1 MKKLTKVFSIVM
13 ALVLMLSVAVLPANA
28 ATAPS
33 DAHVSFDLELAPVIG
48 ETDSNGLKSEEN
60 GIYKLTVYLTSDVY
74 LYGIIMDIVFDET
87 KFAPLDA
94 MNDYRYTT
102 DLEYNEPLFNR
113 LGSMLDANSY
123 DSNGNLGG
131 RAKYYGPSHSKS
143 STYEFKFTQTKTNA
157 LLWNYEPCEN
167 ALELGG
173 CTKEP
178 VAEIYFKL
186 LDGQQAEGAVFG
198 FGTGTG
204 VSAKSVTFDATPTA
218 GKFFVLS
225 TANFV
230 NILPLDIIGTPNY
243 TYTGSAAAAPVLSTA
258 GRQVKMDVADGAV
271 VKGTEQL
278 RVVSSIS
285 NDDWN
290 TYFANTTDEA
300 ATTNKLVEVGI
311 VATQGAFNM
320 GDAQDAAKLGKG
332 AHGDYTVAT
341 TTYIQ
346 NTGSDYRFGARIEY
360 QTNVF
365 DTTYVAFAK
374 YLNAEGAEAYVF
386 YDASYALAFA
396 TDYNTITADY
406 INFLNQAA

>member
-1 MKKLTKVFSIVM
+1 MKTSKKILGVVL
-13 ALVLMLSVAVLPANA
+13 ALVMLVNVFAMFSFAAAPDSAIDLTITPDKASYSAGDIVTFTVSEKVESVVGEMRIGGNYAIGFNSNVIEMLKPESQDLADYSFTALQAGYDAQISTVLLHEDNIAGGDTLDSGHDWNKVTVLSVG
-28 ATAPS
+28 
-33 DAHVSFDLELAPVIG
+33 DDL
-48 ETDSNGLKSEEN
+48 
-60 GIYKLTVYLTSDVY
+60 LT
-74 LYGIIMDIVFDET
+74 G
-87 KFAPLDA
+87 
-94 MNDYRYTT
+94 
-102 DLEYNEPLFNR
+102 
-113 LGSMLDANSY
+113 
-123 DSNGNLGG
+123 
-131 RAKYYGPSHSKS
+131 
-143 STYEFKFTQTKTNA
+143 
-157 LLWNYEPCEN
+157 
-167 ALELGG
+167 
-173 CTKEP
+173 
-178 VAEIYFKL
+178 
-186 LDGQQAEGAVFG
+186 
-198 FGTGTG
+198 
-204 VSAKSVTFDATPTA
+204 FDATAGVDLFTFQMKISDTA
-218 GKFFVLS
+218 ADGDYVVGFNIGSYINL
-225 TANFV
+225 NGCV
-230 NILPLDIIGTPNY
+230 NDQTCGGVYGYDEESAGMDYGYGTTVNY
-243 TYTGSAAAAPVLSTA
+243 GFTNATIHIGSAAAAPVLSAA
-258 GRQVKMDVADGAV
+258 GRQVKMDVVNNAV
-271 VKGTEQL
+271 VEHTEQL

-396 TDYNTITADY
+396 TDYSTITADY
-406 INFLNQAA
+406 IAFLNQAA

>member
-1 MKKLTKVFSIVM
+1 MKTSKKILGVVL
-13 ALVLMLSVAVLPANA
+13 ALVMLVNVFAMFSFAAAPDSAIDLTITPDKASYSAGDIVTFTVSEKVESVVGEMRIGGNYAIGFNSNVIEMLKPESQDLADYSFTALQAGYDAQISTVLLHEDNIAGGDTLDSGHDWNKVTVLSVG
-28 ATAPS
+28 
-33 DAHVSFDLELAPVIG
+33 DDL
-48 ETDSNGLKSEEN
+48 
-60 GIYKLTVYLTSDVY
+60 LT
-74 LYGIIMDIVFDET
+74 G
-87 KFAPLDA
+87 
-94 MNDYRYTT
+94 
-102 DLEYNEPLFNR
+102 
-113 LGSMLDANSY
+113 
-123 DSNGNLGG
+123 
-131 RAKYYGPSHSKS
+131 
-143 STYEFKFTQTKTNA
+143 
-157 LLWNYEPCEN
+157 
-167 ALELGG
+167 
-173 CTKEP
+173 
-178 VAEIYFKL
+178 
-186 LDGQQAEGAVFG
+186 
-198 FGTGTG
+198 
-204 VSAKSVTFDATPTA
+204 FDATAGVDLFTFQMKISDTA
-218 GKFFVLS
+218 ADGDYVVGFNIGSYINL
-225 TANFV
+225 NGCV
-230 NILPLDIIGTPNY
+230 NDQTCGGVYGYDEESAGMDYGYGTTVNY
-243 TYTGSAAAAPVLSTA
+243 GFTNATIHIGSAAAAPVLSAA
-258 GRQVKMDVADGAV
+258 GRQVKMDVVNNAV
-271 VKGTEQL
+271 VEHTEQL

-396 TDYNTITADY
+396 KDYSTITADY
-406 INFLNQAA
+406 IAFLNQAA